1 MGAGRH
7 DDANWALIKQL
18 RQKRASK
25 VFTYEMK
32 YKAGRSDGSVI
43 IRSRG
48 WADSPV
54 HKPDTPFSSTLAR
67 LLSRRLSA
75 LFVDLCLHCLDARP
89 ARAVLLFFFF
99 LLGCLVLTANLLLTF
114 ALPRRSSPLN
124 FSFNPPALAWV
135 SSLESNRCSTE
146 VSLEQKCALCAG
158 RAVLSCMS
166 SSSLPLLE
174 SSNVFRW
181 TESTLTS
188 SPSQL

>member
-1 MGAGRH
+1 MKWNTKLAGLTAALSFGAEVEQTVQFINLIPLFH
-7 DDANWALIKQL
+7 LLLPDCWA
-18 RQKRASK
+18 
-25 VFTYEMK
+25 
-32 YKAGRSDGSVI
+32 
-43 IRSRG
+43 
-48 WADSPV
+48 V
-54 HKPDTPFSSTLAR
+54 HCL
-67 LLSRRLSA
+67 
-75 LFVDLCLHCLDARP
+75 LCLLTSSCTVWTPGPLA
-89 ARAVLLFFFF
+89 LCSFFFFF

-135 SSLESNRCSTE
+135 SSLESNRCSAE
-146 VSLEQKCALCAG
+146 ASLEQKCALCAG